1 MKSEI
6 NWQTGTPLKT
16 GIYLITVSYG
26 NGIYG
31 TRSDYYHT
39 ADGWNCY
46 DDGYDDG
53 SVVAW
58 CDIKSI
64 EPYKPK
70 SNERSKI

>member
-1 MKSEI
+1 MGKMTSEI

-16 GIYLITVSYG
+16 GNYLITVSYG

-39 ADGWNCY
+39 VDGWNY
-46 DDGYDDG
+46 YNDG

-58 CDIKSI
+58 CNIEYI
-64 EPYKPK
+64 EPYKPI
-70 SNERSKI
+70 EQ